1 MTGLNSYADLR
12 TAVLKFYSSES
23 NSDYVNP
30 GKTFRGSKTYNEFLK
45 KLRKHKVF
53 PEESLVFVAKHIYVR
68 LLTRQ
73 NVNKMC

>member
-1 MTGLNSYADLR
+1 MTGLNNYADLR

-30 GKTFRGSKTYNEFLK
+30 GKSFRGCKTYNEFLK

-53 PEESLVFVAKHIYVR
+53 PEDHLV
-68 LLTRQ
+68 LLPEIFTLGHLLDRI
-73 NVNKMC
+73 